1 MPTSARRV
9 GRGLADRAG
18 DLIPFGDPYW
28 YQDWASP
35 YYNASHRKLRKF
47 MRELV
52 EEEVIPNISEWEA
65 DKKRALSS
73 TSRPDASVPQEFI
86 HKMGAKG
93 ILAGVRACALALSRL
108 IAQSAATGSASTLA
122 TSRSPAASSPRS
134 GMPSTVRL
142 RLAGLTDRQTSS
154 SSMRC
159 RARAAAVCSGVS
171 SAVSASVSRRSFASA
186 PRR

>member
-65 DKKRALSS
+65 DKKRTSCALDRADRQCRPSSS
-73 TSRPDASVPQEFI
+73 TRWAP
-86 HKMGAKG
+86 
-93 ILAGVRACALALSRL
+93 R
-108 IAQSAATGSASTLA
+108 
-122 TSRSPAASSPRS
+122 ASSPAF
-134 GMPSTVRL
+134 VR
-142 RLAGLTDRQTSS
+142 AAP
-154 SSMRC
+154 
-159 RARAAAVCSGVS
+159 ARA
-171 SAVSASVSRRSFASA
+171 
-186 PRR
+186 